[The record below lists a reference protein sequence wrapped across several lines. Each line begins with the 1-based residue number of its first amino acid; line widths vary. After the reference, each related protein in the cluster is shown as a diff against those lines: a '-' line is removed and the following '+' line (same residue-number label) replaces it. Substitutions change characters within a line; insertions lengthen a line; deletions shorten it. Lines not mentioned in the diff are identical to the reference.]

1 MIEPVMMVGFL
12 FKNNLDLQK
21 LEYTY
26 IYIYMYVCMY
36 DCD

>member
-1 MIEPVMMVGFL
+1 MIEPVMVGFL
-12 FKNNLDLQK
+12 FKKNLDLQK

-26 IYIYMYVCMY
+26 IYMY